1 MPNDRSRL
9 PLARNA
15 VRKMRT
21 LRHPGV
27 IKVLDTVETENYI
40 YVATERVLPLSASA
54 RGNTLN
60 EETSKWGL
68 YAVANTLAFINDEA
82 SSVHGAV
89 RLSSIFT
96 SKSGEWRLGGFE
108 ILSSLKDDEA
118 IIYHHGTS
126 IPGSRTYSTPEIA
139 KSGWET
145 IKRNPLPVTDAY
157 GFGILIFEAFNGC
170 SIASDQVGLTKNVP
184 SSMQPSYKRLC
195 NANPKARLSISHF
208 RDQGKR
214 SGGFFGSTLIKLSDG
229 IESLGLKSEGERTAF
244 MQELDEVA
252 DDFPDDFLS
261 VKVLPEL
268 LKSVEFG
275 GGGPEVFTSV
285 IKIGKKLSGEQWD
298 SRIMPVIVRLFAN
311 PDRAIRVCLLDNLPQ
326 MIDHLS
332 QKTVNDKI
340 FPQMVTGF
348 TDVAPLVR
356 EQTVKAILTVISK
369 LADRTVNGELLKH
382 LAKTSND
389 EQPGIRTNTTIC
401 MGKIARNL
409 GTNTR
414 QKVLIAAFTRSL
426 RDPFVHARHAG
437 LLALAS
443 TADLF
448 SEEDCAIKIL
458 PALCS
463 PLIDKEKLVRDQAN
477 KAFEIYLQRI
487 RKYSATL
494 PETLLPPATVAASG
508 VMSRTD
514 TPSQDSIGW
523 AGWSISSFTNRLG
536 SASGAMKTAAPV
548 NANDNPASDQP
559 SLSAAATLTS
569 QRPQLAA
576 SATFANHQGSKKESG
591 VLPSPASDKHSYLEN
606 AIEDEDVD
614 EAWGDFADDTF
625 MNATPGSQPLHG
637 SKRSPPVS
645 YDDGGEPDFE
655 GWLKAQTLSKSKSKG
670 PLPKGL
676 SKTPARAKTTAAT
689 PPISTSGNANQRLG
703 TKGRA
708 GDSPKQKPG
717 PAKAIAVQ
725 PMEAEDDW
733 GDAWD

>member
-1 MPNDRSRL
+1 M
-9 PLARNA
+9 
-15 VRKMRT
+15 
-21 LRHPGV
+21 
-27 IKVLDTVETENYI
+27 IKVHDTVETESYI
-40 YVATERVLPLSASA
+40 YVATERLVPLAGSA
-54 RGNTLN
+54 RRNALN

-82 SSVHGAV
+82 SSVHGLV

-96 SKSGEWRLGGFE
+96 SQSGEWRLGGFE

-126 IPGSRTYSTPEIA
+126 IPGSRTYATPEIA

-157 GFGILIFEAFNGC
+157 GFGILIFEVFNAC

-184 SSMQPSYKRLC
+184 PSMQPSFRRLC
-195 NANPKARLSISHF
+195 NANPKARLSVTHF

-214 SGGFFGSTLIKLSDG
+214 SGGFFGSALIKLSDG
-229 IESLGLKSEGERTAF
+229 VEGLGLKSEGERIEF

-252 DDFPDDFLS
+252 DDFPEDFLS

-275 GGGPEVFTSV
+275 GGGPEVFASV
-285 IKIGKKLSGEQWD
+285 MKIGKKLPGEQWD
-298 SRIMPVIVRLFAN
+298 SRITPVIVRLFAN

-332 QKTVNDKI
+332 QKAVNDKI

-356 EQTVKAILTVISK
+356 EQTVKAILTIISK

-409 GTNTR
+409 GPNTR

-437 LLALAS
+437 LLALATTS
-443 TADLF
+443 DLF
-448 SEEDCAIKIL
+448 SEDDCAIKIL

-477 KAFEIYLQRI
+477 KAFDIYLQRI
-487 RKYSATL
+487 RKHSATL
-494 PETLLPPATVAASG
+494 PETLLPPATVAATG
-508 VMSRTD
+508 AISRTD
-514 TPSQDSIGW
+514 TPSQDSAGW

-548 NANDNPASDQP
+548 NANATSANDQP
-559 SLSAAATLTS
+559 SLSANVAPTS
-569 QRPQLAA
+569 RTPQLVA
-576 SATFANHQGSKKESG
+576 SATFANQQAAKKESA
-591 VLPSPASDKHSYLEN
+591 VPPSPVSDKQSYLGK
-606 AIEDEDVD
+606 ADVDEDVD
-614 EAWGDFADDTF
+614 EAWGDFADDAF
-625 MNATPGSQPLHG
+625 LNATPGSQPLHE
-637 SKRSPPVS
+637 SERPQPVS
-645 YDDGGEPDFE
+645 FDDGGEPDFE

-676 SKTPARAKTTAAT
+676 SKTPATV
-689 PPISTSGNANQRLG
+689 PSGNANPKSS

-708 GDSPKQKPG
+708 GDSPKQKAG
-717 PAKAIAVQ
+717 STKAIDVK
-725 PMEAEDDW
+725 PIEAEDDW

>member
-1 MPNDRSRL
+1 M
-9 PLARNA
+9 
-15 VRKMRT
+15 
-21 LRHPGV
+21 
-27 IKVLDTVETENYI
+27 IKVHDTVETENYI
-40 YVATERVLPLSASA
+40 HVATERVLPLAGSA
-54 RGNTLN
+54 RRNALN

-89 RLSSIFT
+89 RLSSVFT
-96 SKSGEWRLGGFE
+96 SQSGEWRLGGFE

-126 IPGSRTYSTPEIA
+126 IPGSRTYTTPEIA

-145 IKRNPLPVTDAY
+145 IKRNPLSVTDAY
-157 GFGILIFEAFNGC
+157 GFGILIFEVFNAC

-184 SSMQPSYKRLC
+184 PSMQPSYRRLC
-195 NANPKARLSISHF
+195 NANPKARLSITHF

-214 SGGFFGSTLIKLSDG
+214 SGGFFGSPLIKLSDG
-229 IESLGLKSEGERTAF
+229 IESLGLKSEGERIEF
-244 MQELDEVA
+244 MQELDKVA
-252 DDFPDDFLS
+252 DDFPEDFLS

-275 GGGPEVFTSV
+275 GGGPEVFASV
-285 IKIGKKLSGEQWD
+285 MKIGKKLAGEQWD
-298 SRIMPVIVRLFAN
+298 SRITPVIVRLFAN
-311 PDRAIRVCLLDNLPQ
+311 PDRAIRMCLLDNLPQ

-409 GTNTR
+409 GQNTR

-448 SEEDCAIKIL
+448 SEEDCAVKIL
-458 PALCS
+458 PALSS

-477 KAFEIYLQRI
+477 KAFDIYLQRI
-487 RKYSATL
+487 RKYAATL
-494 PETLLPPATVAASG
+494 PETLLPPTTVAATG
-508 VMSRTD
+508 AISRTD
-514 TPSQDSIGW
+514 TPSQDSAGW
-523 AGWSISSFTNRLG
+523 AGWSISTFTNRLG
-536 SASGAMKTAAPV
+536 SASGAMKIAAPV
-548 NANDNPASDQP
+548 TVNDNSVDDQP
-559 SLSAAATLTS
+559 SLTATAAPTS
-569 QRPQLAA
+569 RRPQLAA
-576 SATFANHQGSKKESG
+576 SATFTNHQAAKKESA
-591 VLPSPASDKHSYLEN
+591 VLPSPASDKQSYLEKPVV
-606 AIEDEDVD
+606 DEDVD
-614 EAWGDFADDTF
+614 EAWGDFADDAF
-625 MNATPGSQPLHG
+625 LNATPGSQPLHE
-637 SKRSPPVS
+637 SERSQPIS
-645 YDDGGEPDFE
+645 FDDGGEPDFE

-676 SKTPARAKTTAAT
+676 SKTPARPKATAAT
-689 PPISTSGNANQRLG
+689 PRTSTSGNANPRLA
-703 TKGRA
+703 TKGWA
-708 GDSPKQKPG
+708 GGSLKQEPES
-717 PAKAIAVQ
+717 AKAIDVQ
-725 PMEAEDDW
+725 PVEAEDDW